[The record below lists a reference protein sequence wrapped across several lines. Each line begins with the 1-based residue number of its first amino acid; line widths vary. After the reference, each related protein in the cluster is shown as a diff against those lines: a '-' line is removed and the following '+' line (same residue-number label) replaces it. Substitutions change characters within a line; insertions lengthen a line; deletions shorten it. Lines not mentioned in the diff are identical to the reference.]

1 MTDWRRS
8 FRSALFGAW
17 RVAGLPSPEAFER
30 AYEELRDEAGPPAVP
45 REAARGPLD
54 PVTIRSVHGF
64 GHAIGTVCA
73 DLLGVDGPARQAS
86 VSWCGRFNL
95 GISLIDWLCDEAAVP
110 PSAIACL
117 PAFTPLTAT
126 RRREPP
132 PTHDAAVFL
141 DGLAHELLVEL
152 ADEVGPPR
160 RREPRSALWPTL
172 RRMLRAELA
181 LAGPGFFG
189 PEAPPAALALL
200 RLKSVEPFRIMAE
213 RTVAG
218 SGASPGDAR
227 VKAARRIGRAI
238 GECVWLVDD
247 ADDLWRD
254 LDAHHGNRFITAA
267 VAADDRVVASDDTT
281 LVDIAVVRVLRR
293 ERTAERLCSRAVNRL
308 GAAVRTAPCEPRTQE
323 RAAGLVGA
331 ALARWAG

>member
-17 RVAGLPSPEAFER
+17 RDAGLPSPEAFER
-30 AYEELRDEAGPPAVP
+30 AYEELRDQAGPPAVP

-64 GHAIGTVCA
+64 GHAIGTVLA
-73 DLLGVDGPARQAS
+73 DLLAVEGHAREAS

-117 PAFTPLTAT
+117 PAFAPLTAT
-126 RRREPP
+126 QRRGPP
-132 PTHDAAVFL
+132 STHDAAVFL

-152 ADEVGPPR
+152 ADDFGPPR

-181 LAGPGFFG
+181 LAGPGYFG
-189 PEAPPAALALL
+189 PQAQPAALTLL
-200 RLKSVEPFRIMAE
+200 RLKSVEPFRVMAE
-213 RTVAG
+213 RTLA
-218 SGASPGDAR
+218 GASASPRDSR

-254 LDAHHGNRFITAA
+254 LDARHGNRFIAAA

-308 GAAVRTAPCEPRTQE
+308 GAAFRTAPCEPRAQE

-331 ALARWAG
+331 ALARWAS

>member
-1 MTDWRRS
+1 VTDWRRS

-17 RVAGLPSPEAFER
+17 RAAGLPSPEAFER
-30 AYEELRDEAGPPAVP
+30 AYEELRDQAGPPAVP

-73 DLLGVDGPARQAS
+73 DLLAVDGHAREAS

-117 PAFTPLTAT
+117 PAFARLTAT
-126 RRREPP
+126 RRRGPP

-152 ADEVGPPR
+152 ADDVGPPR

-189 PEAPPAALALL
+189 PEAPPSALTLL
-200 RLKSVEPFRIMAE
+200 RLKSVEPFRVMAE
-213 RTVAG
+213 RTLAG
-218 SGASPGDAR
+218 ACASPRDTR

-254 LDAHHGNRFITAA
+254 LDARHGNRFIAAA

-281 LVDIAVVRVLRR
+281 LVDIAIVRVLRR

-308 GAAVRTAPCEPRTQE
+308 RAAVRTAPCEPRAQE